1 MLMLLLTLTKYAS
14 QGREQEEQKR
24 KSRWPKKIAS
34 MTATT
39 SLLSS
44 MFISIGLYIVLLV
57 ERKLQEVHLGSIV
70 FLLSFIAIIEP
81 IVSPTKRG
89 LYTYVHLRTMY
100 IKTERWNKDGNF
112 AFALVK

>member
-1 MLMLLLTLTKYAS
+1 MFMLLLTLTKYAS
-14 QGREQEEQKR
+14 QGREQEDQKR

-39 SLLSS
+39 SLLSL
-44 MFISIGLYIVLLV
+44 MFISIGLFIVV
-57 ERKLQEVHLGSIV
+57 ERKLQEVHFEGIV

-89 LYTYVHLRTMY
+89 LCSICVAYTYV
-100 IKTERWNKDGNF
+100 
-112 AFALVK
+112 

>member
-1 MLMLLLTLTKYAS
+1 MHLK
-14 QGREQEEQKR
+14 GENKRNRRENR
-24 KSRWPKKIAS
+24 DGPKKIAS
-34 MTATT
+34 MTDTT

-44 MFISIGLYIVLLV
+44 MFISIGLYIV

-89 LYTYVHLRTMY
+89 LCTSYIHLRTY
-100 IKTERWNKDGNF
+100 YVQKRQRDGIKIGIF
-112 AFALVK
+112 AFA

>member
-24 KSRWPKKIAS
+24 KSRWPKKNCIDDRYYFYY
-34 MTATT
+34 
-39 SLLSS
+39 LSS
-44 MFISIGLYIVLLV
+44 MFISIGLYIVKV

-89 LYTYVHLRTMY
+89 LCTSYIHLRTY
-100 IKTERWNKDGNF
+100 DVQKRQRDGIKIGIF
-112 AFALVK
+112 AFA

>member
-34 MTATT
+34 MTDTT

-44 MFISIGLYIVLLV
+44 MFISIGLYIVQV

-89 LYTYVHLRTMY
+89 LCTSYIHLRTY
-100 IKTERWNKDGNF
+100 DVQKRQRDGIKIGIF
-112 AFALVK
+112 AFA

>member
-1 MLMLLLTLTKYAS
+1 MLLLTLTKYAS
-14 QGREQEEQKR
+14 QGREQEAQKR

-34 MTATT
+34 MTASTF
-39 SLLSS
+39 LLSS
-44 MFISIGLYIVLLV
+44 MFISIGLYRV

-89 LYTYVHLRTMY
+89 LCVYVHLRMMY
-100 IKTERWNKDGNF
+100 KKTLRWNKDGKVF
-112 AFALVK
+112 P

>member
-1 MLMLLLTLTKYAS
+1 MLLLTLTKYAS

-34 MTATT
+34 MTDTT

-44 MFISIGLYIVLLV
+44 MFISIGLYIAV

-89 LYTYVHLRTMY
+89 LCTSYINLRSMMY
-100 IKTERWNKDGNF
+100 KKGKEME
-112 AFALVK
+112 